1 MCHVFIFTV
10 FIFAGSGIGTG
21 PGVIQDRFSP
31 TLGRH
36 RTNPLFNGHSGHM
49 ASQPQ
54 SQFDLGMKPF
64 IKSNQVSINVFAAL
78 TAILKKKHYYE
89 ITKPLYI
96 PRDRISIFTTKTRTI
111 QTSSKLNLRTC
122 IRASKRGSSMQTR

>member
-1 MCHVFIFTV
+1 MNCIYQLSLKKCHVFILHAFV
-10 FIFAGSGIGTG
+10 YAGIGIGTG

-49 ASQPQ
+49 TSQPQ

-64 IKSNQVSINVFAAL
+64 IKSNQVSINIFFSAL
-78 TAILKKKHYYE
+78 TAIIYL
-89 ITKPLYI
+89 
-96 PRDRISIFTTKTRTI
+96 F
-111 QTSSKLNLRTC
+111 QSSL
-122 IRASKRGSSMQTR
+122 

>member
-1 MCHVFIFTV
+1 MYHVFKSTA
-10 FIFAGSGIGTG
+10 FIFAGIGIGTG

-49 ASQPQ
+49 TSQPQ

-64 IKSNQVSINVFAAL
+64 NKSNQVSI
-78 TAILKKKHYYE
+78 KK
-89 ITKPLYI
+89 
-96 PRDRISIFTTKTRTI
+96 IFTNNLPLSKQLMRLLNNCIYLGTESAFSQSKPEPFEPAA
-111 QTSSKLNLRTC
+111 SS
-122 IRASKRGSSMQTR
+122 I

>member
-1 MCHVFIFTV
+1 MCHVFILTLL
-10 FIFAGSGIGTG
+10 IFAGSGIGTG

-64 IKSNQVSINVFAAL
+64 IKSNQVSRNVFAAL
-78 TAILKKKHYYE
+78 TAIKKKNIE
-89 ITKPLYI
+89 ITKHLYI
-96 PRDRISIFTTKTRTI
+96 PRDRISIFTIKTRTI

-122 IRASKRGSSMQTR
+122 LHASRRGSSMQTR